1 MIPSNSSNM
10 TNGCDSISS
19 NCVIW
24 QGPDISCID
33 LCNGDTISEVTY
45 KLATEVCDLITSG
58 VTANPNLDGLDLTCL
73 NIPGTTPTTLVP
85 VLQEMVNSI
94 CADSGSNLPPE
105 NYVQDNLPIMTLPL
119 CLQYNDAGGNLV
131 TQLRLDLF
139 ATLIA
144 NKVCDILTTIS
155 SIQST
160 LTSYGDR
167 IAILEACVLPCSG
180 VVVEK
185 QIVPTCILPSVLTD
199 VSVLV
204 LAIEARFCA
213 LENAVGLPAAINSAI
228 SQTVIVSSYTTLTN
242 NAVTYGSI
250 TGWNAGASTLA
261 ESFQNAWVVIDDMY
275 TAIQNI
281 QLNCC
286 PSGCDAVTF
295 GFIANGVTNP
305 SGEID
310 TINFDFTSSSIPAAF
325 NDCAGSTVVTITDA
339 SSTSITST
347 VNVSSL
353 QSNPS
358 GINVSTAALNT
369 SQDLSI
375 SVAFCVTNGSDTCS
389 DVAAGTVPGIVPC
402 PAIINVTGVT
412 TEDAT
417 VEFANLIGVTAT
429 YVIDIL
435 DGSGVIVDTYTQN
448 NPGVTV
454 TNTFTGLTPGTTY
467 TARVT
472 VEKGGATKVCTNT
485 TSFTTNFA
493 FIACDQG
500 MDVAILFDYCDAN
513 LMQPIVADFKTNA
526 SSIATQI
533 ATLSGVNDYRIGLGI
548 TDQGAGITPSYNAS
562 VEYTALPVGQKSAAP
577 FPGAPSLYAYLTT
590 VEVFQTNNGATFDT
604 QLNKLDTVDWPL
616 GTGAAGT
623 QPTGAL
629 LSVAI
634 SGSLSIG
641 TLRPSASKVAVV
653 ITDELPSS
661 GNGVFDATSVAE
673 LAALQQQCL
682 IDGIKVIVLG
692 NGAARTYTDAG
703 GTTTTPWADF
713 AVATGGTFDI
723 TSNAASL
730 NNALTTI
737 CT

>member
-1 MIPSNSSNM
+1 M
-10 TNGCDSISS
+10 TFHVS
-19 NCVIW
+19 
-24 QGPDISCID
+24 
-33 LCNGDTISEVTY
+33 L
-45 KLATEVCDLITSG
+45 L
-58 VTANPNLDGLDLTCL
+58 LTCL

-375 SVAFCVTNGSDTCS
+375 SVAF
-389 DVAAGTVPGIVPC
+389 
-402 PAIINVTGVT
+402 NVFK
-412 TEDAT
+412 
-417 VEFANLIGVTAT
+417 EFG
-429 YVIDIL
+429 D
-435 DGSGVIVDTYTQN
+435 
-448 NPGVTV
+448 
-454 TNTFTGLTPGTTY
+454 
-467 TARVT
+467 
-472 VEKGGATKVCTNT
+472 
-485 TSFTTNFA
+485 
-493 FIACDQG
+493 
-500 MDVAILFDYCDAN
+500 
-513 LMQPIVADFKTNA
+513 
-526 SSIATQI
+526 
-533 ATLSGVNDYRIGLGI
+533 
-548 TDQGAGITPSYNAS
+548 
-562 VEYTALPVGQKSAAP
+562 
-577 FPGAPSLYAYLTT
+577 
-590 VEVFQTNNGATFDT
+590 
-604 QLNKLDTVDWPL
+604 
-616 GTGAAGT
+616 
-623 QPTGAL
+623 
-629 LSVAI
+629 
-634 SGSLSIG
+634 
-641 TLRPSASKVAVV
+641 
-653 ITDELPSS
+653 
-661 GNGVFDATSVAE
+661 
-673 LAALQQQCL
+673 
-682 IDGIKVIVLG
+682 
-692 NGAARTYTDAG
+692 
-703 GTTTTPWADF
+703 
-713 AVATGGTFDI
+713 
-723 TSNAASL
+723 
-730 NNALTTI
+730 
-737 CT
+737 

>member
-1 MIPSNSSNM
+1 MIPTNSSGT

-45 KLATEVCDLITSG
+45 KLATKVCDLITSG

-105 NYVQDNLPIMTLPL
+105 DYVQDNLPIMTLPL
-119 CLQYNDAGGNLV
+119 CLQYNDAGGNPV

-144 NKVCDILTTIS
+144 NEVCDILTTIS
-155 SIQST
+155 SMQST

-180 VVVEK
+180 VIVEK

-213 LENAVGLPAAINSAI
+213 LENAVGLPSAINSAI
-228 SQTVIVSSYTTLTN
+228 SQSVITASYTTLTN
-242 NAVTYGSI
+242 NSVTYGSI
-250 TGWNAGASTLA
+250 TGWNAGASTLSQ
-261 ESFQNAWVVIDDMY
+261 SFQNAWVVIDDMY

-295 GFIANGVTNP
+295 GFIANGVTNS

-310 TINFDFTSSSIPAAF
+310 NINFDFTSSSIPAVF

-339 SSTSITST
+339 SSASITST

-358 GINVSTAALNT
+358 GINVSTGALNT

-389 DVAAGTVPGIVPC
+389 DVAVGTVTGIVPC

-417 VEFANLIGVTAT
+417 VDFTNLIGITAT

-435 DGSGVIVDTYTQN
+435 DSSGVIVDTYTQN

-454 TNTFTGLTPGTTY
+454 THIFTGLTPGTTY

-472 VEKGGATKVCTNT
+472 VTKGGKTVVCTNT
-485 TSFTTNFA
+485 TSFTTDFA

-500 MDVAILFDYCDAN
+500 MDVAILMDYNDAN
-513 LMQPIVADFKTNA
+513 LMQPTFADYKTNA
-526 SSIATQI
+526 PAISANI
-533 ATLSGVNDYRIGLGI
+533 ATLSGVNDYRIALGVA
-548 TDQGAGITPSYNAS
+548 DQDSSATPSYNSS
-562 VEYTALPVGQKSAAP
+562 VEYTALPAAQKVVAPFAAAP
-577 FPGAPSLYAYLTT
+577 SIYGYVTA
-590 VEVFQTNNGATFDT
+590 VEMFQTNNAATFDT

-616 GTGAAGT
+616 GTGVSGT
-623 QPTGAL
+623 QPTGTLAV
-629 LSVAI
+629 SAV
-634 SGSLSIG
+634 SGFFNSF
-641 TLRPSASKVAVV
+641 RPTASKVIV
-653 ITDELPSS
+653 IVTSELPS
-661 GNGVFDATSVAE
+661 GNTAVFDSTAVAE
-673 LAALQQQCL
+673 LASLQQQCL
-682 IDGIKVIVLG
+682 VDGVKAIVLG
-692 NGAARTYTDAG
+692 DGAAVTYTDG
-703 GTTTTPWADF
+703 GGVTTTPWADF
-713 AVATGGTFDI
+713 AVATGGTFNTD
-723 TSNAASL
+723 TSHTAL
-730 NNALTTI
+730 NDALVTI
-737 CT
+737 CS

>member
-45 KLATEVCDLITSG
+45 KLATEVCNLITSG

-105 NYVQDNLPIMTLPL
+105 DYVQDNLPIMTLPL
-119 CLQYNDAGGNLV
+119 CLQYNDAGGNPV

-144 NKVCDILTTIS
+144 NKVCDILTTIT

-180 VVVEK
+180 VIVEK

-213 LENAVGLPAAINSAI
+213 LENAVGLPSAINSAI
-228 SQTVIVSSYTTLTN
+228 SQSVITASNITLTN

-250 TGWNAGASTLA
+250 TGWNAGANTLA

-295 GFIANGVTNP
+295 GFIANGVTNS

-310 TINFDFTSSSIPAAF
+310 TLNFDFTSSSIPAVF
-325 NDCAGSTVVTITDA
+325 NDCSGSTVVTITDA

-353 QSNPS
+353 QAIPS
-358 GINVSTAALNT
+358 GVNISTGALNT

-389 DVAAGTVPGIVPC
+389 DVAAATVSGIVPC

-417 VEFANLIGVTAT
+417 VDFTNLIGITAT
-429 YVIDIL
+429 YVIDLL
-435 DGSGVIVDTYTQN
+435 DGNGVIVDTYTQN

-454 TNTFTGLTPGTTY
+454 TNTFAGLTPGTTY

-472 VEKGGATKVCTNT
+472 VTKGGKTVVCTNT
-485 TSFTTNFA
+485 TSFTTDFA

-500 MDVAILFDYCDAN
+500 MDVAILMDYNDAN
-513 LMQPIVADFKTNA
+513 LMQPIVADYKTNA
-526 SSIATQI
+526 PAISANI
-533 ATLSGVNDYRIGLGI
+533 ATLSGVNDYRIALGI
-548 TDQGAGITPSYNAS
+548 ADQASSATPTYNSS
-562 VEYTALPVGQKSAAP
+562 VEYTALPAVQKIVAP
-577 FPGAPSLYAYLTT
+577 FPASPSIYAYVTA
-590 VEVFQTNNGATFDT
+590 VEMFQTNNAATFDT

-616 GTGAAGT
+616 GSGGGGT
-623 QPTGAL
+623 QPTGTLAA
-629 LSVAI
+629 SAI
-634 SGSLSIG
+634 SGFLNSF
-641 TLRPSASKVAVV
+641 RPTASKVIV
-653 ITDELPSS
+653 IVTNELPS
-661 GNGVFDATSVAE
+661 GNTAVFDSTAVAE

-682 IDGIKVIVLG
+682 VGGVKAIVLG
-692 NGAARTYTDAG
+692 DGAAITYTDG
-703 GTTTTPWADF
+703 GGVTTTPWADF
-713 AVATGGTFDI
+713 AIATGGTFSVNPDYVD
-723 TSNAASL
+723 L
-730 NNALTTI
+730 NNALLAI
-737 CT
+737 C

>member
-45 KLATEVCDLITSG
+45 KLATEVCNLITSG

-105 NYVQDNLPIMTLPL
+105 DYVQDNLPIMTLPL
-119 CLQYNDAGGNLV
+119 CLQYPDAGGNLV
-131 TQLRLDLF
+131 TKLRLDLF

-144 NKVCDILTTIS
+144 NKVCDILTTIT

-180 VVVEK
+180 VIVEK
-185 QIVPTCILPSVLTD
+185 QIIPTCILPSVLTD

-213 LENAVGLPAAINSAI
+213 LENAVGLPSAINSAI
-228 SQTVIVSSYTTLTN
+228 SQSVITASYTTLTN
-242 NAVTYGSI
+242 NSATYGSI

-295 GFIANGVTNP
+295 GFIANGVTNS

-310 TINFDFTSSSIPAAF
+310 TLNFDFTSSSIPAVF

-353 QSNPS
+353 QAIPS
-358 GINVSTAALNT
+358 GVNISTGALNT

-389 DVAAGTVPGIVPC
+389 DVAAATVSGIVPC

-417 VEFANLIGVTAT
+417 VDFTNLIGVTAT
-429 YVIDIL
+429 YVIDLL
-435 DGSGVIVDTYTQN
+435 DGNGVIVDTYTQN

-472 VEKGGATKVCTNT
+472 VTKGGKTVVCTNT
-485 TSFTTNFA
+485 TSFTTEFA

-500 MDVAILFDYCDAN
+500 MDVAILMDYNAAN
-513 LMQPIVADFKTNA
+513 LMQPTIADYKTNA
-526 SSIATQI
+526 SAISSNI
-533 ATLSGVNDYRIGLGI
+533 ATLSGVNDYRIALGI
-548 TDQGAGITPSYNAS
+548 ADQESSPSPNYASS
-562 VEYTALPVGQKSAAP
+562 VEYSALPASQKIVAP
-577 FPGAPSLYAYLTT
+577 FAASPSIYGFVTA
-590 VEVFQTNNGATFDT
+590 VEMFQTNNAVTFDT

-616 GTGAAGT
+616 GGGVAGT
-623 QPTGAL
+623 QPTGTLAV
-629 LSVAI
+629 SAI
-634 SGSLSIG
+634 SGFLNSF
-641 TLRPSASKVAVV
+641 RPTASKVIIIV
-653 ITDELPSS
+653 TNELPS
-661 GNGVFDATSVAE
+661 GNTAVFDSTAVAE
-673 LAALQQQCL
+673 LASLQQQCL
-682 IDGIKVIVLG
+682 VDGVKAIVLG
-692 NGAARTYTDAG
+692 DGAAVTYTDG
-703 GTTTTPWADF
+703 SGVTTTPWANF
-713 AVATGGTFDI
+713 AVATGGTFNV
-723 TSNAASL
+723 NADHVAL
-730 NNALTTI
+730 NNALVNI
-737 CT
+737 C

>member
-45 KLATEVCDLITSG
+45 KLATEVCNLITSG

-105 NYVQDNLPIMTLPL
+105 DYVQDNLPIMTLPL
-119 CLQYNDAGGNLV
+119 CLQYNDAGGNPV

-144 NKVCDILTTIS
+144 NKVCDILTTIT

-180 VVVEK
+180 VIVEK

-213 LENAVGLPAAINSAI
+213 LENAVGLPSAINSAI
-228 SQTVIVSSYTTLTN
+228 SQSVITASYTTLTN

-250 TGWNAGASTLA
+250 TGWNAGANTLA
-261 ESFQNAWVVIDDMY
+261 KSFQNAWVVIDDMY

-295 GFIANGVTNP
+295 GFIANGVTNS

-310 TINFDFTSSSIPAAF
+310 TLNFDFTSSSIPAVF
-325 NDCAGSTVVTITDA
+325 NDCSGSTVVTITDA

-353 QSNPS
+353 QAIPS
-358 GINVSTAALNT
+358 GVNISTGALNT

-389 DVAAGTVPGIVPC
+389 DVAAATVSGIVPC

-417 VEFANLIGVTAT
+417 VDFTNLIGVTAT
-429 YVIDIL
+429 YVIDLL
-435 DGSGVIVDTYTQN
+435 DGNGVIVDTYTQN

-454 TNTFTGLTPGTTY
+454 TNTFVGLTPGTTY

-472 VEKGGATKVCTNT
+472 VTKGGKTVVCTNT
-485 TSFTTNFA
+485 TSFATDFA

-500 MDVAILFDYCDAN
+500 MDVAILMDYNDAN
-513 LMQPIVADFKTNA
+513 LMQPIVADYKTNA
-526 SSIATQI
+526 PAISANI
-533 ATLSGVNDYRIGLGI
+533 ATLSGVNDYRIALGI
-548 TDQGAGITPSYNAS
+548 ADQASSATPTYNSS
-562 VEYTALPVGQKSAAP
+562 VEYTALPAVQKIVAP
-577 FPGAPSLYAYLTT
+577 FPASPSIYAYVTA
-590 VEVFQTNNGATFDT
+590 VEMFQTNNAATFDT

-616 GTGAAGT
+616 GSGGGGT
-623 QPTGAL
+623 QPTGTLAA
-629 LSVAI
+629 SAI
-634 SGSLSIG
+634 SGFLNSF
-641 TLRPSASKVAVV
+641 RPTASKVIV
-653 ITDELPSS
+653 IVTNELPS
-661 GNGVFDATSVAE
+661 GNTAVFDSTAVAE

-682 IDGIKVIVLG
+682 VGGVKAIVLG
-692 NGAARTYTDAG
+692 DGAAITYTDG
-703 GTTTTPWADF
+703 GGVTTTPWADF
-713 AVATGGTFDI
+713 AIATGGTFSVNPDYVD
-723 TSNAASL
+723 L
-730 NNALTTI
+730 NNALLAI
-737 CT
+737 C

>member
-45 KLATEVCDLITSG
+45 KLATEVCNLITSG
-58 VTANPNLDGLDLTCL
+58 VTANPNLDGLDLSCL

-105 NYVQDNLPIMTLPL
+105 DYVQDNLPIMTLPL
-119 CLQYNDAGGNLV
+119 CLQYNDAGGNPV

-228 SQTVIVSSYTTLTN
+228 SQSVITASYTTLTN
-242 NAVTYGSI
+242 NSVTYGSI

-261 ESFQNAWVVIDDMY
+261 QSFQNAWVVIDDMY

-295 GFIANGVTNP
+295 GFIANGVTNS

-310 TINFDFTSSSIPAAF
+310 NINFDFTSSSIPAVF

-358 GINVSTAALNT
+358 GINVSTGALNT

-389 DVAAGTVPGIVPC
+389 DVAVGTVTGIVPC

-417 VEFANLIGVTAT
+417 VDFTNLIGITAT

-435 DGSGVIVDTYTQN
+435 DSSGVIVDTYTQN

-454 TNTFTGLTPGTTY
+454 THIFTGLTPGTTY

-472 VEKGGATKVCTNT
+472 VTKGGKTVVCTNT
-485 TSFTTNFA
+485 TSFTTDFA

-500 MDVAILFDYCDAN
+500 MDVAILMDYNDAN
-513 LMQPIVADFKTNA
+513 LMQPTFADYKSNA
-526 SSIATQI
+526 STIYTNI
-533 ATLSGVNDYRIGLGI
+533 ATLSGVNDYRIALGVA
-548 TDQGAGITPSYNAS
+548 DQDSSATPSYNSS
-562 VEYTALPVGQKSAAP
+562 VEYTALPAAQKVIAPFAAAP
-577 FPGAPSLYAYLTT
+577 SIYGYVTA
-590 VEVFQTNNGATFDT
+590 VEMFQTNNGATFDT

-616 GTGAAGT
+616 GTGVAGT
-623 QPTGAL
+623 QPTGTLAV
-629 LSVAI
+629 SAV
-634 SGSLSIG
+634 SGFFNSF
-641 TLRPSASKVAVV
+641 RPTASKVIV
-653 ITDELPSS
+653 IVTSELPS
-661 GNGVFDATSVAE
+661 GNTAVFDSTAVAE
-673 LAALQQQCL
+673 LASLQQQCL
-682 IDGIKVIVLG
+682 VDGVKAIVLG
-692 NGAARTYTDAG
+692 DGAAVTYTDG
-703 GTTTTPWADF
+703 GGVTTTPWADF
-713 AVATGGTFDI
+713 AVATGGTFNTD
-723 TSNAASL
+723 TSHTAL
-730 NNALTTI
+730 NDALVTI
-737 CT
+737 CS

>member
-45 KLATEVCDLITSG
+45 KLATEVCNLITSG

-105 NYVQDNLPIMTLPL
+105 DYVQDNLPIMTLPL

-131 TQLRLDLF
+131 TKLRLDLF

-144 NKVCDILTTIS
+144 NKVCDILTTIT

-180 VVVEK
+180 VIVEK

-213 LENAVGLPAAINSAI
+213 LENAVGLPSAINSAI
-228 SQTVIVSSYTTLTN
+228 SQSVITASYTTLTN
-242 NAVTYGSI
+242 NSATYGSI

-295 GFIANGVTNP
+295 GFIANGVTNS

-310 TINFDFTSSSIPAAF
+310 TLNFDFTSSSIPAVF

-353 QSNPS
+353 QAIPS
-358 GINVSTAALNT
+358 GVNISTGALNT

-389 DVAAGTVPGIVPC
+389 DVAAATVSGIVPC

-417 VEFANLIGVTAT
+417 VDFTNLIGVTAT
-429 YVIDIL
+429 YVIDLL
-435 DGSGVIVDTYTQN
+435 DGNGVIVDTYTQN

-472 VEKGGATKVCTNT
+472 VTKGGKTVVCTNT
-485 TSFTTNFA
+485 TSFTTEFA

-500 MDVAILFDYCDAN
+500 MDVAILMDYNAAN
-513 LMQPIVADFKTNA
+513 LMQPTIADYKTNA
-526 SSIATQI
+526 SVISSNIDG
-533 ATLSGVNDYRIGLGI
+533 LSGVNDYRIALGI
-548 TDQGAGITPSYNAS
+548 ADQESSPGPNYGNS
-562 VEYTALPVGQKSAAP
+562 VEYSALPASQKIVAP
-577 FPGAPSLYAYLTT
+577 FAASPSIYGFVTA
-590 VEVFQTNNGATFDT
+590 VEMFQTNNAVTFDT

-616 GTGAAGT
+616 GGGVAGT
-623 QPTGAL
+623 QPTGTLAA
-629 LSVAI
+629 SAI
-634 SGSLSIG
+634 SGFLNSF
-641 TLRPSASKVAVV
+641 RPTASKVIIIV
-653 ITDELPSS
+653 TNELPS
-661 GNGVFDATSVAE
+661 GNTAVFDSTAVAE
-673 LAALQQQCL
+673 LASLQQQCL
-682 IDGIKVIVLG
+682 VNGVKAIVLG
-692 NGAARTYTDAG
+692 DGAAVTYTDG
-703 GTTTTPWADF
+703 SGVTTTPWADF
-713 AVATGGTFDI
+713 AVATGGTFNV
-723 TSNAASL
+723 NADHVAL
-730 NNALTTI
+730 NNALVDI
-737 CT
+737 C